1 MHLYT
6 LLNIDLQVG
15 SRISTG
21 VIRAVDDDQPGPFST
36 IEYLVKPG
44 SKFSEYVAFENP
56 LEGSLILTKR
66 LDYETL
72 RDFEVHIYRY
82 FQLF

>member
-56 LEGSLILTKR
+56 LEGSLILRKR

-72 RDFEVHIYRY
+72 RDFEVDI
-82 FQLF
+82 

>member
-72 RDFEVHIYRY
+72 RDFEVHIY

>member
-6 LLNIDLQVG
+6 LLNINLQVG

-44 SKFSEYVAFENP
+44 TKFSEYVAFENP

-72 RDFEVHIYRY
+72 RDFEVHI
-82 FQLF
+82 